1 MQPHEQRVLDEHH
14 DLASKM
20 SKLSDFL
27 ESSLFKGLPSADR
40 VLLETQYY
48 QMSGYLETLQ
58 QRISRF

>member
-27 ESSLFKGLPSADR
+27 GSSQFKVLPPEDC

-48 QMSGYLETLQ
+48 QMSGYLKTLQ
-58 QRISRF
+58 GRINRF

>member
-14 DLASKM
+14 DLAGKM

-27 ESSLFKGLPSADR
+27 ETFTFKVLPAADR

-58 QRISRF
+58 RRVERF